1 MAFFSPRHSI
11 LLCPRSEEEAD
22 SNEQV
27 KEQQKKAL
35 DEYPTA
41 FDYDGVYDKMKE
53 KVARPLIQDHEERV
67 RCSSL
72 ASFYCIHSLVK
83 KVNQLCSEILTH
95 EADEWKQWQGEP
107 EPSKKLM
114 NLLLCLVFLV
124 DIQGHAQLDETVVDY
139 QVTSRIKMHGTQCSR
154 CTEHSVE

>member
-35 DEYPTA
+35 DEYPTT

-53 KVARPLIQDHEERV
+53 KVARPLIQDHEERDMAAAL
-67 RCSSL
+67 S
-72 ASFYCIHSLVK
+72 
-83 KVNQLCSEILTH
+83 ILLKISINH
-95 EADEWKQWQGEP
+95 FIMFIA
-107 EPSKKLM
+107 
-114 NLLLCLVFLV
+114 
-124 DIQGHAQLDETVVDY
+124 
-139 QVTSRIKMHGTQCSR
+139 QCSIKDNL
-154 CTEHSVE
+154 CQVS

>member
-35 DEYPTA
+35 DEYPTT

-53 KVARPLIQDHEERV
+53 KVARPLIQDHEERDMAAALSILLKISINHFIMFIAQ
-67 RCSSL
+67 CSIKDNLCQVLDILIVSY
-72 ASFYCIHSLVK
+72 FVIVLVK
-83 KVNQLCSEILTH
+83 SN
-95 EADEWKQWQGEP
+95 
-107 EPSKKLM
+107 
-114 NLLLCLVFLV
+114 
-124 DIQGHAQLDETVVDY
+124 
-139 QVTSRIKMHGTQCSR
+139 SRSDSLKI
-154 CTEHSVE
+154 